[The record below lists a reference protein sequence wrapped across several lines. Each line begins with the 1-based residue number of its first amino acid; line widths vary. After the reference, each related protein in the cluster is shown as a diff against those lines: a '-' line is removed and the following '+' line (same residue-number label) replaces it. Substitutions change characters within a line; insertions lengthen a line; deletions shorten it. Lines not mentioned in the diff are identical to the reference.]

1 MLELYRGIVD
11 ILICKSETLTSAF
24 TKHIRTFNKGDAE
37 QNYGTTGFWNLLLE
51 VTCLL
56 YVKLFVGIG
65 MLMTIIIAICFFP
78 LYAMTRA
85 FSGSIHAIRYE
96 NVNASPTF
104 IEPKV
109 DVNQEKK

>member
-78 LYAMTRA
+78 LYAMTRGV
-85 FSGSIHAIRYE
+85 SLEDLQRKLTNS
-96 NVNASPTF
+96 
-104 IEPKV
+104 
-109 DVNQEKK
+109 